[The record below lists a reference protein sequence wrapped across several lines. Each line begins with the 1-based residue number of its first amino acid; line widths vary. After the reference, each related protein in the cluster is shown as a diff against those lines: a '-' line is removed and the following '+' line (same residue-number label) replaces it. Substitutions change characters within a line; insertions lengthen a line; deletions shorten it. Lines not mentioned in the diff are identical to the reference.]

1 MQGGGPGES
10 VTAGQGN
17 TRQNVFVNPGAHR
30 GFLRSY
36 GYCSVQKPRNHDLW
50 SAELGW
56 IRREREGEE
65 TELFSYITVNN
76 CSHCRVGFQ
85 LKSVNLGS
93 IFFAFTVDS
102 IRHSIY

>member
-17 TRQNVFVNPGAHR
+17 PRQNVFVNPGAHR

-36 GYCSVQKPRNHDLW
+36 GCCSVQKSWNHDLW

-56 IRREREGEE
+56 IRGEREGEE

-76 CSHCRVGFQ
+76 CSHGRVGFQ
-85 LKSVNLGS
+85 LKSADLGS
-93 IFFAFTVDS
+93 IFFGFTVDS
-102 IRHSIY
+102 MRRSTC